1 MIPTEK
7 LKYTS
12 PKFEVIIIEIE
23 DCLATGSAI
32 TKAENI
38 SDINTEWEQGIDQN
52 LTFSWN

>member
-7 LKYTS
+7 SKYTS